1 MEEIMGRFVL
11 KDTVINKYYTGRAG
25 EGWIG
30 EDPFVFETVEGAQ
43 RKCEV
48 LNRTSG
54 KILNIEFK
62 VVESV

>member
-1 MEEIMGRFVL
+1 MGRFVL
-11 KDTVINKYYTGRAG
+11 KDMLINEYYTGRAG

-30 EDPFVFETVEGAQ
+30 KEPFVFETVEAAQ

-54 KILNIEFK
+54 KMLNIEFK